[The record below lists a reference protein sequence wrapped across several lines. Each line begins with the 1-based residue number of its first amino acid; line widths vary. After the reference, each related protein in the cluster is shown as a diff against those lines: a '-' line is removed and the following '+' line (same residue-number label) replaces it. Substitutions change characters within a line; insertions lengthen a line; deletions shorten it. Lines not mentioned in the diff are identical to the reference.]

1 MIIRTE
7 YDIEQVIYLKTDEDQ
22 RERII
27 TAITIRPL
35 GILYEVCCGTNTSS
49 HYDFEM
55 SPDKKYN

>member
-1 MIIRTE
+1 MTIKTK

-35 GILYEVCCGTNTSS
+35 GVIYEVCCGTCTSS

-55 SPDKKYN
+55 STDKNYN